1 VDTPRPS
8 PRTNRTRRVPP
19 PVRTGSPWQPEFCGW
34 AFNLPRG
41 QPLAKRCA
49 PPHPAAPRRAAP
61 GAADARGGGGGG
73 VGRWGKIPSGIDV
86 LVTHGP
92 PLGHGD
98 RIRSKSRVGCVE
110 LLRAVQTVRPA
121 YHVFGHVHEDY
132 GVTEDGFGTVYIN
145 ARSAPPA
152 ASRPSR
158 APAGPVVTRRRRAAP
173 RGQRVHAQLQPDEPV
188 HRLRPPGQELRAER
202 VRVCA
207 HVRVHV
213 CAYRPFVYRFTQWSG
228 TPLRDSRG
236 RYAGGTH
243 SRVLPSLETV
253 ASTHGRPASA
263 AGAKLRAA
271 PACQVAAGAKLR
283 TGAGRGRAARTA
295 AGIRRPSRPPT
306 PATRLTCPVS
316 TGGGTRRIRLVR
328 EEGRDMS
335 S

>member
-1 VDTPRPS
+1 M
-8 PRTNRTRRVPP
+8 
-19 PVRTGSPWQPEFCGW
+19 
-34 AFNLPRG
+34 
-41 QPLAKRCA
+41 
-49 PPHPAAPRRAAP
+49 
-61 GAADARGGGGGG
+61 
-73 VGRWGKIPSGIDV
+73 

-271 PACQVAAGAKLR
+271 PACQPRAWRGAPGR
-283 TGAGRGRAARTA
+283 GGAGRRGPQLEYVARLGRRHLQ
-295 AGIRRPSRPPT
+295 RDS
-306 PATRLTCPVS
+306 PVQ
-316 TGGGTRRIRLVR
+316 LVR
-328 EEGRDMS
+328 GEGRDVS
-335 S
+335 A